1 MPPTTPPVTTHAQ
14 LAAQLLR
21 DAALL
26 MRTLGEQNEP
36 LRAQMT
42 ENAAVFDQ
50 VADLVES
57 DPTGTLP
64 I

>member
-1 MPPTTPPVTTHAQ
+1 MAPVTTHAQ

-36 LRAQMT
+36 LRVQMT

>member
-1 MPPTTPPVTTHAQ
+1 MSTTSPPATTHAQ

-36 LRAQMT
+36 LRAQMS
-42 ENAAVFDQ
+42 ENANVFEQ
-50 VADLVES
+50 VADLVEK
-57 DPTGTLP
+57 DPTGKLP
-64 I
+64 F